1 MRVTVVKDYRTIF
14 NVTDKNNNGETYI
27 VRFQDNALPTIHGDS
42 LLEIYGDGGAI
53 RELSKSLTGLET
65 KRSFQI
71 DAYSIASTPIYVNE
85 GVLYIACNSGEG
97 LFHIHDWVAPRLTC
111 NFNTVLDVNKQPLLI
126 SRYLG
131 YSDGGLSVFTTE
143 QIGVVVS
150 KDNKGNRINK
160 GIDVLKVICIIY
172 PNFSTSVLRFKL
184 GDLNFHDILP
194 MKGYLVKFDRS
205 KKNTDIHGE
214 TNIEF
219 KYYTNAIKYEGKS
232 LAIKDRV
239 LLSNTKPNIVKVKL
253 PRPVI
258 GFCGMNVIK
267 GRHLILY
274 KLTPL
279 DKPKSSYVL
288 IEISWENGEFFISS
302 MLEFHY

>member
-42 LLEIYGDGGAI
+42 FLEIYGDGGAI

-150 KDNKGNRINK
+150 KDNKGNRISGAEYRALSVRKQKKYRAFYANK
-160 GIDVLKVICIIY
+160 EVATYFNEIAKAIVNSTHGDPYNQNKELSKIKADYIKKRFDKDIKV
-172 PNFSTSVLRFKL
+172 S
-184 GDLNFHDILP
+184 
-194 MKGYLVKFDRS
+194 
-205 KKNTDIHGE
+205 E
-214 TNIEF
+214 
-219 KYYTNAIKYEGKS
+219 
-232 LAIKDRV
+232 
-239 LLSNTKPNIVKVKL
+239 
-253 PRPVI
+253 
-258 GFCGMNVIK
+258 
-267 GRHLILY
+267 
-274 KLTPL
+274 
-279 DKPKSSYVL
+279 
-288 IEISWENGEFFISS
+288 
-302 MLEFHY
+302 